1 MPRTTQRSPGAVRR
15 LLGGDLP
22 LVGLLIGAIVAGGML
37 LIPAFE
43 SYVVARGRVTLL
55 EQQAALLSAGNQEL
69 EGRLADLDDPLNIEL
84 IAREQQGF
92 IRPGEVPYVLV
103 PPATERPRIVQ
114 APVELRSD
122 EDLLDRILAWL
133 RRNAG

>member
-1 MPRTTQRSPGAVRR
+1 MTRVTTRRRGAGRR
-15 LLGGDLP
+15 LLGSDLP
-22 LVGLLIGAIVAGGML
+22 LVGLLLGAIVLGVML
-37 LIPAFE
+37 LVPPFE
-43 SYVVARGRVTLL
+43 SYVVARQRVALL

-69 EGRLADLDDPLNIEL
+69 EGRLTDLEDPLMLEL

-103 PPATERPRIVQ
+103 PPATERPRIVE
-114 APVELRSD
+114 APVELRTD

-133 RRNAG
+133 RSRGD